1 MAPEHLLTLVA
12 RLGYAS
18 RGIVYLLIGGLAT
31 LAAVDQGGKTTG
43 SKGAL
48 AQLLTAPMG
57 NVLLGTLA
65 LGLISYALWRC
76 VQAFTDTDHHG
87 KSPKG
92 LTIRTSLAISAITHM
107 LLAVFAIKL
116 VLTLGGNDSSGGGSA
131 NTASWLMTQPY
142 GRWLVGAVGL
152 VMISAGVAHGVKGAR
167 AQFDRHFDMPH
178 NTQRWAYPIC
188 RFGLM
193 SRGLVFM
200 VTGTFFLMAAYHL
213 NPEEAGGIAEVFDT
227 FRQQPFGTPLM
238 ALVAVGL
245 FAFGTYSILEAFYR
259 CVNPASEPE

>member
-1 MAPEHLLTLVA
+1 MAPENLLTLVA

-31 LAAVDQGGKTTG
+31 LAAFDQGGKTTG

-87 KSPKG
+87 RSPKG
-92 LTIRTSLAISAITHM
+92 LTIRASLAISAVTHT
-107 LLAVFAIKL
+107 LLAIFAIKL
-116 VLTLGGNDSSGGGSA
+116 ILTLGNNSNSGGSA
-131 NTASWLMTQPY
+131 GTASWLMTQPY
-142 GRWLVGAVGL
+142 GRWLVGAVGI

-167 AQFDRHFDMPH
+167 AQFDRHFDMPRK
-178 NTQRWAYPIC
+178 TQRWAYPIC
-188 RFGLM
+188 RFGLA

-200 VTGTFFLMAAYHL
+200 ATGTFFLMAAYHV
-213 NPEEAGGIAEVFDT
+213 NPEEAGGIKEVFDT

-238 ALVAVGL
+238 ALVAIGL
-245 FAFGTYSILEAFYR
+245 FAFGSYSILEAFYR
-259 CVNPASEPE
+259 RVNPASEPE